1 MSENNIPENNII
13 NKINKNKI
21 YKYKIYKHKIDIL
34 FILIIAIFTSS
45 LVYLLINAND
55 QLGIYCSDVFIY
67 LTNSLNLA
75 GYPLGKTSNLYL
87 SPVICVITSL
97 IFKLG
102 YIDQIAIFTVT
113 GIFFPISSI
122 GTYLL
127 FKLKLNRITSL
138 FGAILFSSF
147 SLNILWTA
155 NGTMDIPAIAI
166 SIWVIYFTILA
177 VNKNPKYFLLAF
189 PLFVI
194 GFFTRYT
201 VGFIL
206 PLMFLYILFEID
218 IIGKISV
225 LRYKNFK
232 NFKKSILVSL
242 KN

>member
-102 YIDQIAIFTVT
+102 YIDQITIFTVT
-113 GIFFPISSI
+113 GIFFPIASI

-127 FKLKLNRITSL
+127 FKLKLNRITSF

-232 NFKKSILVSL
+232 NFKNLF
-242 KN
+242 